1 MSEEAE
7 LKVYPVTIKLPGGI
21 WHPASQDLRDNIA
34 DWLEQ
39 HQVDEEDFDSFY
51 MKDPE
56 DAANGDFYHRSV
68 SSLTYICYSFRDS
81 KLATMFKLTF
91 G

>member
-21 WHPASQDLRDNIA
+21 WSPASQDLRDNIHIWMK
-34 DWLEQ
+34 D
-39 HQVDEEDFDSFY
+39 HQVDDDDYDSFY
-51 MKDPE
+51 MRDPDDVE
-56 DAANGDFYHRSV
+56 KGDFYHRAV
-68 SSLTYICYSFRDS
+68 SSLSFICYSFRDP